1 MSEGELEQNQ
11 HSDLQYCIVID
22 RERWKNVKEEEYLGM
37 ELIEDRK
44 MGSNV
49 EWRIVVTCRWCVQR
63 GKHIRAEE
71 IVGN

>member
-11 HSDLQYCIVID
+11 NSDLQYYIVID
-22 RERWKNVKEEEYLGM
+22 GERWKNVKEGEYLGM

-49 EWRIVVTCRWCVQR
+49 E
-63 GKHIRAEE
+63 
-71 IVGN
+71 